1 MDENS
6 SAPVSA
12 QQILQLQQANARL
25 RAQNEQLL
33 AEQASIRAEKGQLQA
48 EKELL
53 QQELKEL
60 KRVVFGQKRERF
72 VPATPPNQL
81 SLQLEGDL
89 KEPPVVVRQ
98 TVSYERVVRQATK
111 VAIRQPFPSHLPRV
125 DVRIEPG
132 IDVSG
137 MRKIGE
143 EITEEL
149 DLKPASLFVRRYIRP
164 RYVSVEETFH
174 IAPLPARPIEKGIP
188 GPGLLTQIIYD
199 KFVSH
204 LPFYRQ
210 VQHYEQLGIKIPAN
224 TLEGWFEACC
234 ALLEPLYQALL
245 KEVLSSSYLQVDET
259 PIPVLDKQ
267 KKGETHRGYH
277 WVYHG
282 VESKLVLF
290 DYREG
295 RGREGPTKLL
305 ESYQGYLQTDGY
317 AVYEQFD
324 SREDIVLVGC
334 MAHARRYFEHAL
346 DNDRPRAEK
355 VLLWMQQLYAV
366 EREAREQNLS
376 AEDRYAL
383 RQAKAVA
390 VMEEL
395 ENWLL
400 TERLQVLPKSAIG
413 KAIAYLIPR
422 FNKIA
427 MYLEDGRL
435 EIDNNLAENLIR
447 PVALGR
453 KNYLFAGS
461 HAGAKRAAI
470 VYSLLGSCKLQDINP
485 YDYLMDILQRLPL
498 QAVNR
503 LAELLPPFWK
513 PTNNNTHASTIIGY
527 STGWIRFIWQLP

>member
-1 MDENS
+1 MDES
-6 SAPVSA
+6 SPLSSQEA
-12 QQILQLQQANARL
+12 LHLREANARL

-33 AEQASIRAEKGQLQA
+33 AEQAVMRAEKGQLQA

-53 QQELKEL
+53 QQELKEI

-72 VPATPPNQL
+72 VPLTPPNQL
-81 SLQLEGDL
+81 SLPLEGDVE
-89 KEPPVVVRQ
+89 EPAPPVRQ
-98 TVSYERVVRQATK
+98 TVQYERVIKQAAK
-111 VAIRQPFPSHLPRV
+111 VAIRGGFPCHLPR
-125 DVRIEPG
+125 
-132 IDVSG
+132 IDVILEPEGDISG

-164 RYVSVEETFH
+164 RYVSKEETFH
-174 IAPLPARPIEKGIP
+174 IAPLPTRPIEKGIP

-210 VQHYEQLGIKIPAN
+210 VQRYEQLGMKIAAN
-224 TLEGWFEACC
+224 TLEGWFEATCS
-234 ALLEPLYQALL
+234 LMEPLYEAL
-245 KEVLSSSYLQVDET
+245 KAQVLSSSYVQVDET

-277 WVYHG
+277 WLYHG
-282 VESKLVLF
+282 VETKLVLF

-295 RGREGPTKLL
+295 RGREGPLQLL
-305 ESYQGYLQTDGY
+305 NNYQGYLQTDGY
-317 AVYEQFD
+317 GVYDMFE
-324 SREDIVLVGC
+324 SRQEIVLVGC

-355 VLLWMQQLYAV
+355 VLLWMQQLYAI
-366 EREAREQNLS
+366 ERQAREQNLS

-383 RQAKAVA
+383 RQAKARPVI
-390 VMEEL
+390 EEL

-413 KAIAYLIPR
+413 KAVFYLIPR
-422 FNKIA
+422 LYKIT

-470 VYSLLGSCKLQDINP
+470 VYSLLGSCKLQEINP
-485 YDYLMDILQRLPL
+485 HEYLMDILQRLPL
-498 QAVNR
+498 QPVNR
-503 LAELLPPFWK
+503 LQDLLPPFWK
-513 PTNNNTHASTIIGY
+513 PAQITST
-527 STGWIRFIWQLP
+527 S

>member
-1 MDENS
+1 MDES
-6 SAPVSA
+6 SSLSA

-25 RAQNEQLL
+25 QAQNEQLL
-33 AEQASIRAEKGQLQA
+33 AEQASMRAEKEGLQA

-98 TVSYERVVRQATK
+98 TVSYERVARQAAK

-125 DVRIEPG
+125 DVLIEPG
-132 IDVSG
+132 INVSG

-174 IAPLPARPIEKGIP
+174 IAPLPTRVIEKGIP

-199 KFVSH
+199 KFSSH

-210 VQHYEQLGIKIPAN
+210 IQRYEQLGMKIPAS
-224 TLEGWFEACC
+224 TLEGWFEATCS
-234 ALLEPLYQALL
+234 LMEPLYEAL
-245 KEVLSSSYLQVDET
+245 KAQVLASSYIQCDET
-259 PIPVLDKQ
+259 PIPVLDKG

-277 WVYHG
+277 WVYHA

-290 DYREG
+290 DYWEG
-295 RGREGPTKLL
+295 RGREGPLQLL
-305 ESYQGYLQTDGY
+305 KSYQGYLQTDGY
-317 AVYEQFD
+317 KVYEQFE
-324 SREDIVLVGC
+324 SRGDIVLVGC

-355 VLLWMQQLYAV
+355 VLLWMQELYAL
-366 EREAREQNLS
+366 EREAREQNLR

-383 RQAKAVA
+383 RQAKAQPV
-390 VMEEL
+390 VEEL

-413 KAIAYLIPR
+413 KAIFYLIPR
-422 FNKIA
+422 FYKIA
-427 MYLEDGRL
+427 MYIEDGRL

-470 VYSLLGSCKLQDINP
+470 VYSLLGSCKLQNINP
-485 YDYLMDILQRLPL
+485 HEYLMDILQRLPL
-498 QAVNR
+498 QPINR
-503 LAELLPPFWK
+503 LKELLPPFWK
-513 PTNNNTHASTIIGY
+513 PANITPIPQPS
-527 STGWIRFIWQLP
+527 

>member
-1 MDENS
+1 MNES
-6 SAPVSA
+6 SALCSA

-25 RAQNEQLL
+25 QAHNDQLQSEKGHL
-33 AEQASIRAEKGQLQA
+33 LVEKGQLQTQKGELVV

-72 VPATPPNQL
+72 IPLTPPNQL
-81 SLQLEGDL
+81 SLGLEG
-89 KEPPVVVRQ
+89 EPVESAIAVRQ
-98 TVSYERVVRQATK
+98 TVSYERAVKQAASK
-111 VAIRQPFPSHLPRV
+111 AIRGGFPSHLPRV
-125 DVRIEPG
+125 DVILEPEE
-132 IDVSG
+132 DVSG

-149 DLKPASLFVRRYIRP
+149 DLKPALLFVRRYIRP

-174 IAPLPARPIEKGIP
+174 IAPLPTRVIEKGIP

-199 KFVSH
+199 KFSSH

-210 VQHYEQLGIKIPAN
+210 VQRYEQLGMRIPAS
-224 TLEGWFEACC
+224 TLEGWFEATCS
-234 ALLEPLYQALL
+234 LLEPLYESL
-245 KEVLSSSYLQVDET
+245 KAQVLASSYVQVDET

-282 VESKLVLF
+282 VELKLVLF

-295 RGREGPTKLL
+295 RGREGPKELL
-305 ESYQGYLQTDGY
+305 KNYRGYLQTDGY
-317 AVYEQFD
+317 GVYDMFE
-324 SREDIVLVGC
+324 SRQDIVLVGC

-346 DNDRPRAEK
+346 DNDKARAEK
-355 VLLWMQQLYAV
+355 VLLWIQQLYAV
-366 EREAREQNLS
+366 ERQAREQNLG

-383 RQAKAVA
+383 RQAKARP

-400 TERLQVLPKSAIG
+400 SERLQVLPKSAIG
-413 KAIAYLIPR
+413 KAIFYLIPR
-422 FNKIA
+422 FYKMA
-427 MYLEDGRL
+427 MYIEDGRL

-453 KNYLFAGS
+453 KNYMFAGS

-470 VYSLLGSCKLQDINP
+470 VYSLLGSCKLQGINP

-498 QAVNR
+498 QPINR
-503 LAELLPPFWK
+503 LQDLLPPFWK
-513 PTNNNTHASTIIGY
+513 PANVSPVVQTS
-527 STGWIRFIWQLP
+527 

>member
-1 MDENS
+1 MDES
-6 SAPVSA
+6 SPLSA
-12 QQILQLQQANARL
+12 QQILHLQQANARL
-25 RAQNEQLL
+25 QSEKEQLL
-33 AEQASIRAEKGQLQA
+33 AEK
-48 EKELL
+48 LL
-53 QQELKEL
+53 LLEELKEL

-72 VPATPPNQL
+72 VPLTPPNQL
-81 SLQLEGDL
+81 SLSLEG
-89 KEPPVVVRQ
+89 EPTEPVLTVKQ
-98 TVSYERVVRQATK
+98 TVSYERAVKQTAK
-111 VAIRQPFPSHLPRV
+111 VAIRQPFPSHLPRL
-125 DVRIEPG
+125 DVLIEPQE
-132 IDVSG
+132 DVSK

-174 IAPLPARPIEKGIP
+174 IAPLPSRPIEKGIP

-199 KFVSH
+199 KFSSH

-210 VQHYEQLGIKIPAN
+210 VQRYEQLGIKIPAS
-224 TLEGWFEACC
+224 TLEGWFEATCC
-234 ALLEPLYQALL
+234 LLEPLYEAL
-245 KEVLSSSYLQVDET
+245 KAQVLASSYMQCDET
-259 PIPVLDKQ
+259 PIPVLDKG

-277 WVYHG
+277 WVYHA

-305 ESYQGYLQTDGY
+305 ENYRGYLQTDGY
-317 AVYEQFD
+317 AVYEQFE
-324 SREDIVLVGC
+324 SRNDIVLVGC

-355 VLLWMQQLYAV
+355 VLLWMQRLYAI

-376 AEDRYAL
+376 EEDRYTL
-383 RQAKAVA
+383 RQTKALPI
-390 VMEEL
+390 MEQL

-400 TERLQVLPKSAIG
+400 SERLEVLPKSAIG
-413 KAIAYLIPR
+413 KAIFYLIPR

-427 MYLEDGRL
+427 MYIEDGRL
-435 EIDNNLAENLIR
+435 EVDNNLVENLIR

-453 KNYLFAGS
+453 KNYMFAGS

-470 VYSLLGSCKLQDINP
+470 VYSLLGSCKLQNINP
-485 YDYLMDILQRLPL
+485 YDYLIDILQRLPL
-498 QAVNR
+498 QPVNR
-503 LAELLPPFWK
+503 LQELLPPFWK
-513 PTNNNTHASTIIGY
+513 PANITPIFQTS
-527 STGWIRFIWQLP
+527 

>member
-1 MDENS
+1 MDES
-6 SAPVSA
+6 SPLSA
-12 QQILQLQQANARL
+12 QEILHLREANTRLQ
-25 RAQNEQLL
+25 AQNEQL
-33 AEQASIRAEKGQLQA
+33 RAEK
-48 EKELL
+48 LL
-53 QQELKEL
+53 LLEELKEI

-81 SLQLEGDL
+81 SLQLESDS
-89 KEPPVVVRQ
+89 KEPAVVVHQ
-98 TVSYERVVRQATK
+98 TVQYERVVRQVAK

-125 DVRIEPG
+125 DVLIEPAE
-132 IDVSG
+132 DVSG

-149 DLKPASLFVRRYIRP
+149 DLKPASLFIRRYIRP

-174 IAPLPARPIEKGIP
+174 IAPLPTRPIEKGIP

-199 KFVSH
+199 KFSSH

-210 VQHYEQLGIKIPAN
+210 VQRYEQLGMKIPSSS
-224 TLEGWFEACC
+224 LEGWFEACC
-234 ALLEPLYQALL
+234 SLLEPLYEALKTQL
-245 KEVLSSSYLQVDET
+245 LSCSYLQVDET

-277 WVYHG
+277 WLYHG
-282 VESKLVLF
+282 VETKLVLF

-295 RGREGPTKLL
+295 RGREGPLELL
-305 ESYQGYLQTDGY
+305 KDYHGYLQTDGY
-317 AVYEQFD
+317 AVYEQFEP
-324 SREDIVLVGC
+324 RKDIVLVGC
-334 MAHARRYFEHAL
+334 LAHARRYFEHAL
-346 DNDRPRAEK
+346 DNDPPRAEK

-366 EREAREQNLS
+366 EREAQEQNLS

-383 RQAKAVA
+383 RQAKALP
-390 VMEEL
+390 VMEQL

-400 TERLQVLPKSAIG
+400 TERLEVLPKSAIG
-413 KAIAYLIPR
+413 KAIFYLIPR
-422 FNKIA
+422 FYKIA
-427 MYLEDGRL
+427 MYLEEGRL

-470 VYSLLGSCKLQDINP
+470 VYSLLGSCKLQEINP
-485 YDYLMDILQRLPL
+485 YEYLMDILQRLPM
-498 QAVNR
+498 QPVNR
-503 LAELLPPFWK
+503 LTELLPPMWK
-513 PTNNNTHASTIIGY
+513 PVNITPIPQPS
-527 STGWIRFIWQLP
+527 